1 MKNQFLVVAKN
12 DDDCEAPLA
21 LLTRMVFPS
30 YTDAK
35 HYADEQE
42 IAHRNPQ
49 VVECHFPIPS
59 DLYT

>member
-1 MKNQFLVVAKN
+1 
-12 DDDCEAPLA
+12 
-21 LLTRMVFPS
+21 MVFPS